1 MLPSRFRRPLVFGVN
16 QFTILE
22 HLLLHYRAVVS
33 VSGQR
38 AVAWRGAE
46 LYQLVA
52 AEDVGVCAFLA
63 VVAVKVLDNVFIV
76 AFADQLAMEA
86 AFDCAVAGYA
96 VRIKIGYDLFFCDA
110 DTVRICVFGGFGFV
124 QADRDVDGCTQTNMA
139 ADAGA
144 DAQADGN
151 AGCADCTCAE

>member
-16 QFTILE
+16 QFAVSE

-46 LYQLVA
+46 LHQLVT
-52 AEDVGVCAFLA
+52 AEDVGVRAFLA
-63 VVAVKVLDNVFIV
+63 VVAVKVLDDIFVV

-86 AFDCAVAGYA
+86 AFDCAVAGCA
-96 VRIKIGYDLFFCDA
+96 VRIKIGHDLFFCDA
-110 DTVRICVFGGFGFV
+110 DAVRIRIFGGFGFV
-124 QADRDVDGCTQTNMA
+124 QADRDVDGCTQADVA

-144 DAQADGN
+144 DA
-151 AGCADCTCAE
+151 

>member
-16 QFTILE
+16 QFAVLE

>member
-1 MLPSRFRRPLVFGVN
+1 MLSSRFRRPLVFGVN
-16 QFTILE
+16 QFAVLE

-46 LYQLVA
+46 LHQLIA

-86 AFDCAVAGYA
+86 AFDCAVAGCA
-96 VRIKIGYDLFFCDA
+96 VRIKIGYDLFF
-110 DTVRICVFGGFGFV
+110 
-124 QADRDVDGCTQTNMA
+124 
-139 ADAGA
+139 
-144 DAQADGN
+144 
-151 AGCADCTCAE
+151 